1 MKVFLILLMGSALAW
16 ASSSFACT
24 LNDER
29 NKTTYQL
36 NLPDDQCSTIA
47 YIDGRIIP
55 IRLSYPQGQA
65 IGSSWRGPKIDVRI
79 YYADAG
85 YKIGPLIDKNTYLK
99 TENNTDI
106 YRTPNEEFFAFNGE
120 DGARVFIRNRI
131 HTWVASRMYGGIVIN
146 YQYLKGSLSFSEAD
160 EFVMQ
165 FVNKTIVKR
174 D

>member
-1 MKVFLILLMGSALAW
+1 MKTFLAMVLTPALTW
-16 ASSSFACT
+16 TSHSFACT
-24 LNDER
+24 LYDKR
-29 NKTTYQL
+29 NETTYQL

-65 IGSSWRGPKIDVRI
+65 VDSSWRGPKIDVRI

-85 YKIGPLIDKNTYLK
+85 YKIGPLIDNNTHLKN
-99 TENNTDI
+99 ENNTDI

-120 DGARVFIRNRI
+120 DGARVFVRNRI

-146 YQYLKGSLSFSEAD
+146 YQYLKSSLGFSEAD
-160 EFVMQ
+160 EFVMK